1 MLDIP
6 WDMLS
11 SMPCL
16 LSLLI
21 LPLALLSS
29 TIAQAAS
36 STKPATRPGIRLF
49 GASSYR
55 RLLSAAGFRP
65 SSRVLGGAWVQA
77 VLMYLQGH
85 ATPHRDAIYD
95 GVDAV
100 EDSREGGT
108 VHLHR
113 REPAEGVDCKGDVL
127 ILTGACG
134 SSRDGQIYSAV
145 TLLSRLGFRSHVMSP
160 RGVDH
165 PIDSHHR
172 CWAST
177 GDIEAAMQA
186 IVSRTPDNESPI
198 YFIGFSMGGSNVARW
213 LGEMGKRAGQ
223 GESAVWRRV
232 KGGVSV
238 SNPIDVG
245 RCVRHIDGAPRAS
258 LSKLA
263 SRGLTWAYKKCY
275 FSQPRPL
282 YRRQRESSVSLALI
296 PSPLLIALT
305 TSTASLS
312 SSTSTASSSASPPP
326 PPSPLTAGL
335 SPLPD
340 LSLPLLSSWGEDEKR
355 LPSVSEDL
363 VERGM
368 RARTVWECD
377 TLLSCH
383 RFGYE
388 RVEDYYRDASCEA
401 HLEHIQVPF
410 LCLMS
415 LDDPVVPASLVWEMA
430 RRLKDHPTVVFAVTP
445 TGGHNL
451 FCESWWPVPEKNF
464 AARVIAEWL
473 AGLHETKSRKHSH
486 RYDHETDD
494 LRSPAS
500 LVGA

>member
-1 MLDIP
+1 MLDVP

-21 LPLALLSS
+21 LPLALLWS
-29 TIAQAAS
+29 TIAQAAL
-36 STKPATRPGIRLF
+36 STKPATRTRITLF

-55 RLLSAAGFRP
+55 RLIPAAGFRP
-65 SSRVLGGAWVQA
+65 SSRLLGGAWVQA
-77 VLMYLQGH
+77 VLMYLQGY

-113 REPAEGVDCKGDVL
+113 REPAEGVNCKGDVL
-127 ILTGACG
+127 ILTGEKERGARSQHSSFVHYRSLQTLILCLSVSGACG

-198 YFIGFSMGGSNVARW
+198 YLIGFSMGGSNVARW
-213 LGEMGKRAGQ
+213 LGEMGKRAGE

-232 KGGVSV
+232 RGGVSV

-263 SRGLTWAYKKCY
+263 SR
-275 FSQPRPL
+275 S
-282 YRRQRESSVSLALI
+282 
-296 PSPLLIALT
+296 
-305 TSTASLS
+305 
-312 SSTSTASSSASPPP
+312 
-326 PPSPLTAGL
+326 
-335 SPLPD
+335 D
-340 LSLPLLSSWGEDEKR
+340 
-355 LPSVSEDL
+355 
-363 VERGM
+363 
-368 RARTVWECD
+368 
-377 TLLSCH
+377 
-383 RFGYE
+383 
-388 RVEDYYRDASCEA
+388 
-401 HLEHIQVPF
+401 
-410 LCLMS
+410 
-415 LDDPVVPASLVWEMA
+415 
-430 RRLKDHPTVVFAVTP
+430 
-445 TGGHNL
+445 GGRH
-451 FCESWWPVPEKNF
+451 
-464 AARVIAEWL
+464 
-473 AGLHETKSRKHSH
+473 
-486 RYDHETDD
+486 
-494 LRSPAS
+494 
-500 LVGA
+500 